1 VTTPYAEIAEPVPPG
16 SAVHREVLDSLK
28 RMKLVSTDQSVTLWP
43 MSGGV
48 SSDIWRVDGP
58 AGTFCVKRALA
69 RLKVAADWHAPVER
83 NRHEVAWFRTASAIV
98 PAAVPEIL
106 GDDPAGGAFAMSYLA
121 PDRHPVWKALLRDGS
136 VDPATARAVGD
147 VLGRIHAA
155 TAGRPDVASAF
166 ATDDVFRAIRLE
178 PYLEATGRAH
188 PDLAGRFAA
197 LVATTASTRRVLVH
211 GDFSPKNLLI
221 GPAGPVVLDAEC
233 AWFGDPAFDL
243 AFVLNHLLLKG
254 VWRPALRGVYL
265 DAYSSLVDGY
275 RAHVRWEPWADV
287 ERRTAALLP
296 ALLLARI
303 DGKSPVEYIASDRER
318 DAVRAFA
325 RPRVAAPPSSVGA
338 IADDWARSGT
348 IAA

>member
-1 VTTPYAEIAEPVPPG
+1 
-16 SAVHREVLDSLK
+16 
-28 RMKLVSTDQSVTLWP
+28 MKLVGTDPSVVLWP

-58 AGTFCVKRALA
+58 SGTFCVKRALA
-69 RLKVAADWHAPVER
+69 RLKVAADWRAPVGR
-83 NRHEVAWFRTASAIV
+83 NRNEVAWFRTAGAIV
-98 PAAVPEIL
+98 PEAVPAIL
-106 GDDPAGGAFAMSYLA
+106 GDDPAGGSFAMSYLA
-121 PDRHPVWKALLRDGS
+121 PDRHPVWKALLRDGT
-136 VDPATARAVGD
+136 VDPATSRAVGD

-155 TAGRPDVASAF
+155 TADRPDVASTF
-166 ATDDVFRAIRLE
+166 ATDAVFHAIRLE

-221 GPAGPVVLDAEC
+221 GPTGPVVLDAEC

-254 VWRPALRGVYL
+254 VWRPALRDRYL
-265 DAYSSLVDGY
+265 DAFASLVEGY

-303 DGKSPVEYIASDRER
+303 DGKSPVEYIVSDPERE
-318 DAVRAFA
+318 AVRAFA
-325 RPRVAAPPSSVGA
+325 RPRVAAAPLTLDA
-338 IADDWARSGT
+338 IATAWSAR
-348 IAA
+348 